1 MKNALLSLLVLIAVI
16 FTFSCNTAVEPS
28 SKSSSSRVAA
38 ITTQKVILLYG
49 NYSLVNNNQ
58 DIKLIDGNNSLT
70 LPVSSL
76 LDGKALFGSNNTNS
90 FQGALL
96 FKDQGTTY
104 TQISNFLKL
113 GGVAGYSFNK
123 LLADG
128 SAAIVP
134 PRNPPGCGLGG
145 SCPGR
150 MSRQMYTM
158 EVNIAIPIT
167 AEAATR

>member
-1 MKNALLSLLVLIAVI
+1 MKQSILSLAVLLAVI
-16 FTFSCNTAVEPS
+16 FAFSCNTSVEPN
-28 SKSSSSRVAA
+28 SKSNSARTAA

-49 NYSLVNNNQ
+49 NYSLVNNDQ
-58 DIKLIDGNNSLT
+58 DIKLIDGNYSLT

-90 FQGALL
+90 FQGALM

-113 GGVAGYSFNK
+113 GGVAGYSANK
-123 LLADG
+123 LFPDG
-128 SAAIVP
+128 SAGIVI

-145 SCPGR
+145 ACPGR

-158 EVNIAIPIT
+158 EVNIAT
-167 AEAATR
+167 TMTVEATTR